1 MIHLVAW
8 CGWLLAIL
16 IGCGLFFLRSTE
28 TGFSYVSLPRL
39 FYFLWV
45 MVCVLVLAAMRAPY
59 LAGAGLALAAVVGVG
74 AFMGNEPGAIR
85 RRAEV
90 SERLEGCRRA
100 LEKNERNP
108 ASLELIGD
116 VYSTLEEADL
126 ALRYWERANEIMPQT
141 KLREKI
147 AGLQREVPSFH
158 FWGAPCAHEVR
169 ACPKCEAVGSRL
181 DFSCRCG
188 ARFFPG
194 RITWLAVRFNRL
206 CDGTGAGRAIGSG
219 LVLLPFLYM
228 CAPWAYAIAW
238 MVWIG
243 ARRSSPTG
251 AA

>member
-1 MIHLVAW
+1 MIAW
-8 CGWLLAIL
+8 CGWLLAVL
-16 IGCGLFFLRSTE
+16 VGCGLFFLRSTE

-45 MVCVLVLAAMRAPY
+45 MVCVLVLAAMRSPY
-59 LAGAGLALAAVVGVG
+59 LAGASLALAAVVGVG
-74 AFMGNEPGAIR
+74 AFRGNEPGAVR
-85 RRAEV
+85 RREEV

-100 LEKNERNP
+100 LEENERNP

-116 VYSTLEEADL
+116 VYSTLEEAGL
-126 ALRYWERANEIMPQT
+126 ALSYWDRANEIMPQT

-147 AGLQREVPSFH
+147 AGLHREVASFH
-158 FWGAPCAHEVR
+158 YWGAPCAHEVR

-194 RITWLAVRFNRL
+194 RMSWLAVRFNRL

-219 LVLLPFLYM
+219 LLLLPFLYM
-228 CAPWAYAIAW
+228 CAPWAYATAW
-238 MVWIG
+238 LIWIG
-243 ARRSSPTG
+243 ARRSSPRG

>member
-1 MIHLVAW
+1 M
-8 CGWLLAIL
+8 
-16 IGCGLFFLRSTE
+16 FFLRSTE

-45 MVCVLVLAAMRAPY
+45 MVCVLVLAAMRSPY
-59 LAGAGLALAAVVGVG
+59 LAGASLALAAVVGVG
-74 AFMGNEPGAIR
+74 AFRGNEPGAVR
-85 RRAEV
+85 RREEV

-100 LEKNERNP
+100 LEENERNP

-116 VYSTLEEADL
+116 VYSTLEEAGL
-126 ALRYWERANEIMPQT
+126 ALSYWDRANEIMPQT

-147 AGLQREVPSFH
+147 AGLHREVASFH
-158 FWGAPCAHEVR
+158 YWGAPCAHEVR

-194 RITWLAVRFNRL
+194 RMSWLAVRFNRL

-219 LVLLPFLYM
+219 LLLLPFLYM
-228 CAPWAYAIAW
+228 CAPWAYATAW
-238 MVWIG
+238 LIWIG
-243 ARRSSPTG
+243 ARRSSPRG